1 MGVNVHIKRAFAICT
16 SAFVIAAST
25 TIPALAGGHH
35 DDGDQPGTGMGA
47 TRAILLFVLLPM
59 AISGLIALF
68 VLAPGW
74 TKSARAATTGGFLDD
89 PSAREVDGK
98 SPRAQIEY

>member
-1 MGVNVHIKRAFAICT
+1 MTLTLRRFLAT
-16 SAFVIAAST
+16 SSSVALIAAST
-25 TIPALAGGHH
+25 ALPALAGGKR
-35 DDGDQPGTGMGA
+35 DDGDEPGVGIGE
-47 TRAILLFVLLPM
+47 TRAILMFVLLPM

-89 PSAREVDGK
+89 PTVREVK
-98 SPRAQIEY
+98 ETSPRAQIEN